1 MCTFQSDR
9 EVVVCDVAI
18 EHVRAELQGYAGT
31 DVTYRAAEEGGT
43 TFVQAAEVVDPEAFR
58 EAVRRGMG
66 RVVVPDAAQGRRSR
80 PLPIQGPAGP
90 LGGHTVPER

>member
-1 MCTFQSDR
+1 MCMFQSDR

-43 TFVQAAEVVDPEAFR
+43 TFVQAGEEVDPEAFGQ
-58 EAVRRGMG
+58 AVRRGMG
-66 RVVVPDAAQGRRSR
+66 RVAVPDAAQRGRSR
-80 PLPIQGPAGP
+80 PLPIQRLDGPRD
-90 LGGHTVPER
+90 GHIAAER